1 MMSSHLPTALPTER
15 LLLRPFRLED
25 EDDLFAYT
33 HDPEVART
41 SSWDAH
47 RTLGEARAFLERT
60 LRGYERG
67 ERSIWAMEHLADG
80 RMIGTIGLYEV
91 TAQHSRAVLAYAL
104 ARPAWNCGFT
114 TEAARRVI
122 NYGFENLNLNR
133 IEGFCL
139 PQNGA
144 SRRVMDKVGM
154 SFEGILRE
162 RMWLKGAFRDLAF
175 YSILKAEWTEQMG
188 RTVV

>member
-1 MMSSHLPTALPTER
+1 MPPALSTER
-15 LLLRPFRLED
+15 LLLRPFRMTD
-25 EDDLFAYT
+25 VDDLFAYT
-33 HDPEVART
+33 HDSEVART

-47 RTLGEARAFLERT
+47 LTIDEARAFLERT

-80 RMIGTIGLYEV
+80 RMMGTIGLYEV
-91 TAQHSRAVLAYAL
+91 TTQHARAVLAYAL
-104 ARPAWNCGFT
+104 ARPAWNSGYT
-114 TEAARRVI
+114 TEAASRI
-122 NYGFENLNLNR
+122 ITYGFENLSLNR

-154 SFEGILRE
+154 TYEGTLRE